1 MVPDPPPGVG
11 PLVFSGAYMYAA
23 NAPDQ
28 FSRFLVGT
36 VWEDLNSNGRYDGGE
51 GYPGVTVTPDLGVY
65 YAVTSPGGGYAIP
78 ITAAGTYQVT
88 FSGGGTGSHQLPVTF
103 GADSELL
110 DLVLPVPEPGQLLLL
125 LAGAAVLK
133 LSGRRRS

>member
-51 GYPGVTVTPDLGVY
+51 GYPGVTVMPDLGVY

-88 FSGGGTGSHQLPVTF
+88 FSGGGTGSH
-103 GADSELL
+103 
-110 DLVLPVPEPGQLLLL
+110 
-125 LAGAAVLK
+125 AASRDVRRRQRAARPRA
-133 LSGRRRS
+133 SGPRARAAPAAARGRRRPEAQRT